1 MKSSYRDTTS
11 SRNGFTL
18 PRSTCLS
25 CPKMNECLTDYEKK
39 NRGKKLML
47 ADYYQVWLRTLE
59 KQKDPEF
66 KKKLWERMWKM
77 EGIFAEAKSHHGL
90 RKARY
95 RGLWKVQVQVYV
107 VSMVQNLKR
116 LASSH
121 LDDLIRIYDFWRR
134 IFEIQFFM
142 TEKPLNTN

>member
-1 MKSSYRDTTS
+1 MSVVFKITA
-11 SRNGFTL
+11 
-18 PRSTCLS
+18 
-25 CPKMNECLTDYEKK
+25 YEKK
-39 NRGKKLML
+39 TRGKKLL
-47 ADYYQVWLRTLE
+47 LSDYYQIWLRTLE

-95 RGLWKVQVQVYV
+95 RGRWKVQTQVYV

-116 LASSH
+116 LASAH
-121 LDDLIRIYDFWRR
+121 LDELVQIYDFWQRV
-134 IFEIQFFM
+134 FENQFFQ
-142 TEKPLNTN
+142 PLNSKNAP